1 MDGIVLGALG
11 GGIAAAL
18 VTFLMLRQNEMQ
30 DLLSRMLAIQACK
43 EAWILDGRG
52 WEVEKLS
59 RQKDVPIG
67 EPSGGGLWLR
77 KVEVRAVLDDFQW
90 NQPEDQFYK
99 FLDGRRT
106 WIVRDCAESSIAYS
120 GGLAEKGRKGHP
132 ALISSR
138 GFEELAT
145 WIERAT
151 SDRTFASLW
160 LLSSRGLDMIKP
172 LICALYTKDR
182 REAFG
187 KRLTQK
193 AHEFLEQQEQKS
205 VCRTEYSK
213 KLRKKL
219 YAIRDRLQQTLRI
232 IACR

>member
-18 VTFLMLRQNEMQ
+18 VTFFMVRQNEMQ

-43 EAWILDGRG
+43 EAYILDGRG
-52 WEVEKLS
+52 WEIEKLS
-59 RQKDVPIG
+59 KQKDVPIG
-67 EPSGGGLWLR
+67 EPSGGGLWFR

-90 NQPEDQFYK
+90 NPSEYQFYK

-106 WIVRDCAESSIAYS
+106 WIVRDCAESRIAYS
-120 GGLAEKGRKGHP
+120 GELAEKGRKGHP

-151 SDRTFASLW
+151 SDRTLW
-160 LLSSRGLDMIKP
+160 LLSSRGLDIIKP

-193 AHEFLEQQEQKS
+193 AHEFLERQEQKS

-219 YAIRDRLQQTLRI
+219 YAIRDRLLQALRI